1 MKAKTLWE
9 WNRLSYYNSKAREK
23 VTQLIRIEDLPKR
36 LRKRFLRK
44 PREIKLKPKKEK
56 Y

>member
-36 LRKRFLRK
+36 FRKRFLPK
-44 PREIKLKPKKEK
+44 QREVKLKPKKK
-56 Y
+56 KL